1 VQDLISIFIGAIITT
16 LSGVIFGKSVLKE
29 KIQIKKIYII
39 LIVVANSIITMFW
52 YYLNLVAIK
61 AIVGFFLY
69 FLLFKITFKMTGIKS
84 FLTSVVFYI
93 MLFASEIIFLL
104 ISTIIL
110 NLSANNTYLQFGG
123 TLLGNVCISLL
134 ILLLG
139 YLLRKILRVFIN
151 LKVPKSFMVY
161 CAWSC
166 FCLTLL
172 LIAFAIDTNLSIKP
186 FLIIGMAIMVLLTL
200 FVLLNQKYKNHEL
213 TLKYDKLLEFIKK
226 YEIEIDNQ
234 RILRHETKNQF
245 IVIKSK
251 IIDKDQ
257 ESKIIEYINEIIEE
271 TNHKINN
278 SEYAKLRY
286 LPSNGLKGLFYFK
299 VSEAIERKI
308 NIDINISKKIENS
321 FIGNLNSQ
329 TFNQLG
335 KVLGIFIDNAIEAA
349 EISDEKKIGIEIY
362 REDNEIT
369 FIISN
374 THNNVTNN
382 KGRSSKGPNR
392 GHGLLLARQIINLND
407 KLTNET
413 IITDDVYIQKLKITE

>member
-1 VQDLISIFIGAIITT
+1 
-16 LSGVIFGKSVLKE
+16 
-29 KIQIKKIYII
+29 
-39 LIVVANSIITMFW
+39 
-52 YYLNLVAIK
+52 
-61 AIVGFFLY
+61 
-69 FLLFKITFKMTGIKS
+69 
-84 FLTSVVFYI
+84 
-93 MLFASEIIFLL
+93 
-104 ISTIIL
+104 
-110 NLSANNTYLQFGG
+110 
-123 TLLGNVCISLL
+123 
-134 ILLLG
+134 
-139 YLLRKILRVFIN
+139 
-151 LKVPKSFMVY
+151 
-161 CAWSC
+161 
-166 FCLTLL
+166 
-172 LIAFAIDTNLSIKP
+172 
-186 FLIIGMAIMVLLTL
+186 MVLLTL

-308 NIDINISKKIENS
+308 NIDINISKKIEKS